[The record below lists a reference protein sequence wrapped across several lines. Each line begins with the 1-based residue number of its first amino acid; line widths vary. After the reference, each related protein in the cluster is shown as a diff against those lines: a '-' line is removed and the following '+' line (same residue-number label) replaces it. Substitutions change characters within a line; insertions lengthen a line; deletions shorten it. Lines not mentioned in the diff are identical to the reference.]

1 MEVSYYGS
9 LMTKEEKQNDG
20 TLSIYFYP
28 EMEMGKIRISGDFE
42 TQQVYKNL
50 EMSCHPFTSTNWMER
65 PR

>member
-1 MEVSYYGS
+1 
-9 LMTKEEKQNDG
+9 MTKEERQNDG

-50 EMSCHPFTSTNWMER
+50 GMSCPFTSTNWMER